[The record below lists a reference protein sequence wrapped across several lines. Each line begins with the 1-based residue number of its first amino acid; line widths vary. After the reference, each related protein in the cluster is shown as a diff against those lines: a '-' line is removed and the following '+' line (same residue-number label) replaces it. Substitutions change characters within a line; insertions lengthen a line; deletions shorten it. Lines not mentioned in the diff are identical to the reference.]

1 MDLSGLKKEEIFK
14 VLRNLIVELQRTD
27 VITSQDLIDQLEFD
41 GAPKELIEALK
52 EEGAFDI

>member
-1 MDLSGLKKEEIFK
+1 MDLSGLTKEELFK

-41 GAPKELIEALK
+41 GASKKLIDTLRQ
-52 EEGAFDI
+52 EGAFDI